1 MNFVKQ
7 NGELYH
13 DTHAWAAKRDFRP
26 IEVDGGPPQD
36 HLQPA
41 AGTPSPRAQSPASIA
56 RPANRENR
64 AADDADSGSGIIGS
78 VYATLSDPVLDSIL
92 IVDDDEGVTETF
104 AQMLRLQGYVVR
116 TALTAE
122 TGLLEAAESQPGA
135 IILDLCMPC
144 LDGLGFLRRLRQAEA
159 SRATPVAIVTA
170 DYPLDD
176 EISAEL
182 HALGAELRFKPL
194 WLEDLVDLARD
205 LLKVTH

>member
-1 MNFVKQ
+1 MKACL
-7 NGELYH
+7 E
-13 DTHAWAAKRDFRP
+13 P
-26 IEVDGGPPQD
+26 IGRLEGRQE
-36 HLQPA
+36 
-41 AGTPSPRAQSPASIA
+41 
-56 RPANRENR
+56 ANRHQ
-64 AADDADSGSGIIGS
+64 AAADSGSGIIGA

-104 AQMLRLQGYVVR
+104 AQMLRLQGYVVH

-135 IILDLCMPC
+135 IILDLCMPT
-144 LDGLGFLRRLRQAEA
+144 LDGLGFLRRLREAET

-170 DYPLDD
+170 DYFLDD

-194 WLEDLVDLARD
+194 WLEDLVDLARN